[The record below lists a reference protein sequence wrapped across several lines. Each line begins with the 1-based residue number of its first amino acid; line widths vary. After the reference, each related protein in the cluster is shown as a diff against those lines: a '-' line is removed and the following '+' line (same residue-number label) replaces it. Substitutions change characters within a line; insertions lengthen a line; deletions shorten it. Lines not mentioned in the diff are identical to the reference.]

1 MLQFACVVHAV
12 YNVYELYSHEI
23 KAAISKPMRRFRSAI
38 DFEDQ

>member
-12 YNVYELYSHEI
+12 HNVNQLYYEEI
-23 KAAISKPMRRFRSAI
+23 KAAISKPLCRFRSAI